1 MVLDGC
7 HRVVALTVVLGVE
20 RDAGDECGVGA
31 ELAVL
36 SAIVPCA
43 AAVMG
48 PVCQR
53 FRTRSIPVIGPR
65 GLDTA
70 VVGCGWN
77 GWLGSKV
84 VSPVVAI
91 VGRCPLDKRVGCE
104 ALPAD
109 RLVGWEG
116 GIAQEG

>member
-1 MVLDGC
+1 M
-7 HRVVALTVVLGVE
+7 ALTVVSGVE

-43 AAVMG
+43 VAVMC

-53 FRTRSIPVIGPR
+53 FSTRSIPVIGP
-65 GLDTA
+65 GGSGTA

-77 GWLGSKV
+77 GWFGSGV

-91 VGRCPLDKRVGCE
+91 VGRCPLDKRVGFE
-104 ALPAD
+104 ALPVD
-109 RLVGWEG
+109 RLVGREG
-116 GIAQEG
+116 GMAQER

>member
-7 HRVVALTVVLGVE
+7 HRVVVLTVVSGVE
-20 RDAGDECGVGA
+20 HDAGDEFGVGA
-31 ELAVL
+31 RLAVL
-36 SAIVPCA
+36 SAIVLCA
-43 AAVMG
+43 AAVT
-48 PVCQR
+48 V
-53 FRTRSIPVIGPR
+53 RSVRSADCFCARSVPLWLVA
-65 GLDTA
+65 LA

-104 ALPAD
+104 A
-109 RLVGWEG
+109 
-116 GIAQEG
+116 